1 MSILL
6 EEVESA
12 NRLIMF
18 AMAPRSTPATNAE
31 YGELFT
37 RYGQDPGFREVVRAA
52 ARGMQIEIL
61 SQTVST
67 GLLLLPFQGGLFSP
81 SMDSFRRG
89 MQFRE
94 RVTYGLLHYVLVAYT
109 FPTAEALAD
118 DLEVLTARIIPSEV
132 ARFSVEFCE
141 GLRASGTEHEALN
154 EEMIQAFAHLLSLRE
169 RDDGG
174 KRNITAM
181 VRYILEKYENEG
193 LFIIQQNNDDN
204 EPSYRGRAQFR
215 VQARYLLRE
224 TEGEL
229 LRRLQAFRESQ
240 MKNNGHG

>member
-1 MSILL
+1 MSVLL

-94 RVTYGLLHYVLVAYT
+94 RVNSVQGDAHGPSRSARGNESASAIFRNCRARCVLH
-109 FPTAEALAD
+109 
-118 DLEVLTARIIPSEV
+118 
-132 ARFSVEFCE
+132 
-141 GLRASGTEHEALN
+141 
-154 EEMIQAFAHLLSLRE
+154 
-169 RDDGG
+169 
-174 KRNITAM
+174 
-181 VRYILEKYENEG
+181 
-193 LFIIQQNNDDN
+193 
-204 EPSYRGRAQFR
+204 
-215 VQARYLLRE
+215 
-224 TEGEL
+224 
-229 LRRLQAFRESQ
+229 
-240 MKNNGHG
+240 